1 MNPES
6 FHFIIFAPSTG
17 EHPSSILEIQS
28 NRGATTHTRSRHPS
42 LFSGSPHTPS
52 KLEPFTRRVSLEPI
66 SKLIRSHQATT
77 YRTSREKKQNPMV
90 LLQKPAKQSLGS
102 LHSPGSKA
110 GDDEAMKASPSRSL
124 ISDQMKNKVEGIPE
138 LRSLSPKTCTEKL
151 NKLNKARPT
160 VAMGAHAVGR

>member
-77 YRTSREKKQNPMV
+77 YRRSREKKQNPMV

-102 LHSPGSKA
+102 LHSPGSKRRRR
-110 GDDEAMKASPSRSL
+110 RSYESL
-124 ISDQMKNKVEGIPE
+124 PIPE
-138 LRSLSPKTCTEKL
+138 SDF
-151 NKLNKARPT
+151 
-160 VAMGAHAVGR
+160 